1 MAVTQDILRSWR
13 SPAKMAER
21 LMQSVQREDRAL
33 AYVMVGCFVIFIAQL
48 PRLARLSLEAGGGLD
63 RLAAYEFVGWLII
76 WPLGL
81 YLIAGLSGL
90 VLRAVGFSIAQ
101 HQARLALFWAVLASV
116 PAALLYGLVNGFIG
130 PSIAAN
136 ITGALWIGGFI
147 IIWGAGLR
155 AGVRK
160 DG

>member
-13 SPAKMAER
+13 SPAKTAGR
-21 LMQSVQREDRAL
+21 LMGSAQREDQAL

-48 PRLARLSLEAGGGLD
+48 PRLARLSFEAGGGLD

-76 WPLGL
+76 WPLAL
-81 YLIAGLSGL
+81 YLLAGLIGL
-90 VLRAVGFSIAQ
+90 GLRIVGFSIEMY
-101 HQARLALFWAVLASV
+101 QARLALFWAVLASV

-130 PSIAAN
+130 AGTAAN
-136 ITGALWIGGFI
+136 ITGALWIGGFVM
-147 IIWGAGLR
+147 IWGACMR
-155 AGVRK
+155 AAMKK